1 MIYTPSDPLLFVVVK
16 VLLDFDIY
24 SSFPLKNKLKI
35 KKPEKK
41 KETKPMEIYYPKL
54 LTSQRSIVLT

>member
-24 SSFPLKNKLKI
+24 SSFPLKR
-35 KKPEKK
+35 KKKKK
-41 KETKPMEIYYPKL
+41 KETKPMAIFYPKF
-54 LTSQRSIVLT
+54 LTSQRSIVLA